1 MFFIS
6 LRCNILFLFLISV
19 QSLFAQKLVNVNLL
33 TGTGSISLPLGQV
46 SAGEISY
53 PLGLTYYAGGL
64 KVNDYGEKYGL
75 GWSSTIDAAIVRQVK
90 GFPDDVEYNGGTG
103 YSTIKGWIRSGT
115 ISANVEGFNIAND
128 NNASTCSDEVSD
140 YTYMSTYVPDN
151 FDSEPDIFTV
161 NVPGL
166 SFQFIFDKNQNIKI
180 TPYVDILIEKTLDGT
195 SGQITSFTV
204 TTDNGAI
211 YKFEKPVLS
220 YVNIPEVIT
229 PGTLPAFNRDYYFY
243 RHDIFNSGMGFY
255 SQWNLTS
262 ITDIKGNRLVFNY
275 ENYSINNQY
284 FLNAESL
291 DVLVYN
297 PSSSVF
303 DKTHLYTRYVRTEV
317 QPRLVQILSEEGGIG
332 TEVAKI
338 SYTNG
343 TVTSSLKEIKFLKTG
358 LTSGLEVKGP
368 YNKTNDVN
376 QNGRYFLK
384 SFYLNT
390 TNCSSLTEEWKF
402 KYEDVDFTTGS
413 TYLSGLDSITNAQ
426 DYWGYFNNQTGN
438 TSLDPAIWV
447 VPGEVND
454 KFKMHSMSGYS
465 GSVYSLSGANR
476 TINSSAIKGSLTR
489 IFYPNGGV
497 TDIEYENNDYYDGT
511 YNGIVLGGGLR
522 IKKITDNDGLNN
534 TETYNYIYTD
544 PSTNVST
551 GKAVTIPE
559 FAFTIPSSASFSSVS
574 DKVNKTT
581 YRTISDNSE
590 DLEQIIYGKVTVQRT
605 NGGKSIY
612 EFNTSGTRWSA
623 ASGDWTETINYICRK
638 ITSAPTPCGAISP
651 DILTV
656 SKHTLP
662 FAINSNFSYERG
674 LLTKVSNY
682 NESGGLVSEETL
694 TYSSSHSSTT
704 KIWSLKYDDMAG
716 VRAYSLYPLLVYQNN
731 LLATKTSKAY
741 NSTSPGSS
749 YFTSETETL
758 TYPSGSTTY
767 RLPIEI
773 SKTNSDGAIT
783 KIRMKYVKDYTT
795 SGSGDDMEKAI
806 HSMKAKLRNALIET
820 YTSVTPVGG
829 SEKYISGSITKY
841 KIINDGAI
849 VNIPLPLESYMFS
862 SSGGN
867 STFTPSSISSGNFT
881 YDGAYYKTGT
891 ILKHTDVGNPTSV
904 IGNARITNTTLYSS
918 PPIQYKIADVSNAKF
933 EEVLY
938 TNFEFDGLRYMSY
951 TSSDIF
957 KGGRHST
964 NCLTLKT
971 TTNISG
977 SITKASTNNYLV
989 FSCWLIKPG
998 KGTGTLTVN
1007 LNDGT
1012 YSSNYTISFGQSG
1025 WKYYEVKMPK
1035 PAGSTVT
1042 VTVTTNTDV
1051 KIDDVLVYPD
1061 NAIIK
1066 TYSYTSFTALRGSSN
1081 VLLGIRMTAETGMN
1095 GISKYYEYASN
1106 TVPYTIRDV
1115 EENILQINEQR
1126 AYNQDFGPALFRIN
1140 KISWATPAQINVPVN
1155 IDVMITTPCY
1165 ATITYTWDF
1174 GDGSGSSATSTPFTS
1189 HIYTV
1194 SGNYTVS
1201 CTISASGFTS
1211 DSYSSPG
1218 NLIVKPGPTPTLC
1231 QNGIIDYVSSTSAY
1245 TYAYCPPDPLPS
1257 NATTFKVIGL
1267 DGALLSEATNFRF
1280 EKAAVGSGSWST
1292 IYNGTNN
1299 YVTVSFSAGTT
1310 TSYKV
1315 RCIATVSGQTATSGD
1330 YTVIVH

>member
-1 MFFIS
+1 MPLPSFRY
-6 LRCNILFLFLISV
+6 LALFVFVCVSQTSV
-19 QSLFAQKLVNVNLL
+19 AQKLVNVNLL
-33 TGTGSISLPLGQV
+33 TGAGNIPISLGQV
-46 SAGEISY
+46 TAGDISY
-53 PLGLTYYAGGL
+53 PLALSYYAGGL
-64 KVNDYGEKYGL
+64 KVNDYGERYGL
-75 GWSSTIDAAIVRQVK
+75 GWSSTIDAAIIRQVK
-90 GFPDDVEYNGGTG
+90 GFPDDIEYNGGTG
-103 YSTIKGWIRSGT
+103 YSTIKGWIRPGT
-115 ISANVEGFNIAND
+115 ISANVEGFSIAND
-128 NNASTCSDEVSD
+128 TNAVTCSDEVSD
-140 YTYMSTYVPDN
+140 YTYMATYVPDN
-151 FDSEPDIFTV
+151 YDSEPDIFTV

-180 TPYVDILIEKTLDGT
+180 TPYADILIEKTLDGT
-195 SGQITSFTV
+195 SGQIISFAV
-204 TTDNGAI
+204 TTDNGTI

-229 PGTLPAFNRDYYFY
+229 PGSLPAFNRDYYFY
-243 RHDIFNSGMGFY
+243 RHDIFSSGVGFY

-297 PSSSVF
+297 PSTSVF
-303 DKTHLYTRYVRTEV
+303 DKTHLYTRYVRTEI
-317 QPRLVQILSEEGGIG
+317 QPRMVQILSEEGGIG

-338 SYTNG
+338 SYANG

-358 LTSGLEVKGP
+358 VTTGLEVKGP

-384 SFYLNT
+384 SVYLNA

-402 KYEDVDFTTGS
+402 KYDDVDFSTGT

-426 DYWGYFNNQTGN
+426 DYWGYFNNQTSN

-454 KFKMHSMSGYS
+454 KFKMHNMSGYS
-465 GSVYSLSGANR
+465 GSVYALSGANR
-476 TINSSAIKGSLTR
+476 TISSSAIKGSLTR

-544 PSTNVST
+544 PSTNLST
-551 GKAVTIPE
+551 GKAVAIPE
-559 FAFTIPSSASFSSVS
+559 FAFTISSSASFSSVS

-623 ASGDWTETINYICRK
+623 ASGDWAETINYVCRK

-656 SKHTLP
+656 TKHSLP

-682 NESGGLVSEETL
+682 NESGGLVSDETM
-694 TYSSSHSSTT
+694 TYSPSHSSTT
-704 KIWSLKYDDMAG
+704 KIWALKFDDLAG

-731 LLATKTSKAY
+731 LLATKTSKAF

-758 TYPSGSTTY
+758 TYPSGSTAY
-767 RLPIEI
+767 RLPFEI
-773 SKTNSDGAIT
+773 SKTNSDGALT
-783 KIRMKYVKDYTT
+783 KIRMKYVKDYSTT
-795 SGSGDDMEKAI
+795 GSGDDMEKAI
-806 HSMKAKLRNALIET
+806 HSMKAKQRNALIET
-820 YTSVTPVGG
+820 YTSIIPAGG
-829 SEKYISGSITKY
+829 SEKFISASFTKY
-841 KIINDGAI
+841 KLINDGAI
-849 VNIPLPLESYMFS
+849 VNIPLPSENYVFS
-862 SSGGN
+862 SSAGN
-867 STFTPSSISSGNFT
+867 SSFTPSSISSGNFT

-891 ILKHTDVGNPTSV
+891 ILKYTDVGNPTSG
-904 IGNARITNTTLYSS
+904 IGISRIANTSLFAS
-918 PPIQYKIADVSNAKF
+918 PPNQLKISEFSNAKF
-933 EEVLY
+933 GEVLY
-938 TNFEFDGLRYMSY
+938 TNFDFDGLRAMSY
-951 TSSDIF
+951 SGADVH

-964 NCLTLKT
+964 SYLTMKT
-971 TTNISG
+971 ASNIVG
-977 SITKASTNNYLV
+977 SITNASTNNNIV
-989 FSCWLIKPG
+989 FSCWLSG
-998 KGTGTLTVN
+998 LNDATLTVN
-1007 LNDGT
+1007 LDDHT
-1012 YSSNYTISFGQSG
+1012 YSNDYTIPFSAGG
-1025 WKYYEVKMPK
+1025 WKYYELTMPK

-1042 VTVTTNTDV
+1042 VTVTTNND
-1051 KIDDVLVYPD
+1051 INIEDVLVYPE
-1061 NAIIK
+1061 NAAVK
-1066 TYSYTSFTALRGSSN
+1066 TYSYTRYTATRGSSTI
-1081 VLLGIRMTAETGMN
+1081 LLGIRMTAETGRN
-1095 GISKYYEYASN
+1095 GIAKYYEYANNSI
-1106 TVPYTIRDV
+1106 PYIIRDV
-1115 EENILQINEQR
+1115 DENIMQINEQR
-1126 AYNQDFGPALFRIN
+1126 SYNQDFGPALFKIN
-1140 KISWATPAQINVPVN
+1140 KISWSTPAQINVPVD
-1155 IDVMITTPCY
+1155 IDVMITTPCNASVTY
-1165 ATITYTWDF
+1165 AWNF
-1174 GDGSGSSATSTPFTS
+1174 GDGSATTATSSPFTS
-1189 HIYTV
+1189 HTYTV
-1194 SGNYTVS
+1194 SGNYTIS

-1211 DSYSSPG
+1211 DTYSSPTIT
-1218 NLIVKPGPTPTLC
+1218 NVKAGPTPTLC
-1231 QNGIIDYVSSTSAY
+1231 QNGIIDYIASSSTY
-1245 TYAYCPPDPLPS
+1245 TYSYCPPDILPS
-1257 NATTFKVIGL
+1257 NATTFKVSGL
-1267 DGALLSEATNFRF
+1267 DGALISEATNFRF
-1280 EKAAVGSGSWST
+1280 EKAAIGSGTWTT
-1292 IYNGTNN
+1292 IYNGTND

-1315 RCIATVSGQTATSGD
+1315 RCTATVNGQTATSAD